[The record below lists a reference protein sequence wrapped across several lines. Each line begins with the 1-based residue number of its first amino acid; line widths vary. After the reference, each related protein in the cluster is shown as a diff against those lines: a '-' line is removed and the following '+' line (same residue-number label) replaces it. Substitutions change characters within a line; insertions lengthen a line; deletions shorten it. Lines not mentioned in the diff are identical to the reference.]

1 MATID
6 SRPAVFGDRL
16 IITGSTSGAE
26 GVDLSEMLSSIDGA
40 SVNAVGSAATITNG
54 INGTTLNVGDACTF
68 LVIGRR

>member
-16 IITGSTSGAE
+16 IITGETSGAE
-26 GVDLSEMLSSIDGA
+26 GVDLSKMLSSIDGA
-40 SVNAVGSAATITNG
+40 SVNAKGSAATITNG
-54 INGTTLNVGDACTF
+54 ISGTTLNVGGACTF